1 MRAGRRVAHA
11 VAVLALMLC
20 LLAWPIAGRSQDRP
34 ASGAVG
40 WPEADRLFH
49 SDPRWLGGDAAFSV
63 DLGGGRVLWFFGD
76 SFAATRPGAT
86 RRQAAFVRN
95 SVAIQFGYDPAQA
108 TIRFYTGHHRGRLA
122 DYLAAPEPN
131 QWLWP
136 LHGIRLGDRLLLF
149 TMRQTRDPKPGALG
163 FQSIGSRAFLVDRP
177 DADPS
182 QWKPRP
188 VPTPESDGKMLVGM
202 ALVREAGFLY
212 AYVLNDADHM
222 AFLLRWSEAEAAGG
236 RLLQPYWWCGAGGG
250 WQTSPKLRQPV
261 IRDAGGEFSVQ
272 RDPRGTGFLEVNS
285 AGFGA
290 TSIVLR
296 RAARPEGP
304 WSEPQTLYWP
314 PESAEPGLLVYAAKS
329 HPELAGG
336 DLVVTYA
343 ANGPDERL
351 ATDMNLYFP
360 RFVRVSL
367 SEQAHTA
374 FAHP

>member
-1 MRAGRRVAHA
+1 MILAGQPTVA
-11 VAVLALMLC
+11 
-20 LLAWPIAGRSQDRP
+20 
-34 ASGAVG
+34 
-40 WPEADRLFH
+40 
-49 SDPRWLGGDAAFSV
+49 
-63 DLGGGRVLWFFGD
+63 
-76 SFAATRPGAT
+76 
-86 RRQAAFVRN
+86 
-95 SVAIQFGYDPAQA
+95 
-108 TIRFYTGHHRGRLA
+108 
-122 DYLAAPEPN
+122 
-131 QWLWP
+131 
-136 LHGIRLGDRLLLF
+136 
-149 TMRQTRDPKPGALG
+149 
-163 FQSIGSRAFLVDRP
+163 GSR
-177 DADPS
+177 
-182 QWKPRP
+182 RP
-188 VPTPESDGKMLVGM
+188 VLRGLNRQV
-202 ALVREAGFLY
+202 EA
-212 AYVLNDADHM
+212 V
-222 AFLLRWSEAEAAGG
+222 
-236 RLLQPYWWCGAGGG
+236 
-250 WQTSPKLRQPV
+250 PK
-261 IRDAGGEFSVQ
+261 GGEFSVQ